1 MSERKLPGW
10 ANADVYLFDIDGTLL
25 NGRDLVQYLA
35 FRHAVREVFGID
47 ATIDGVTVHGNTDIG
62 ILRAVLRRAGVADA
76 EFEARIPELVHL
88 MSDHVEREAAD
99 IRVEV
104 CPSIPEVLKVLR
116 DAGKLL
122 GVASGN
128 LQAIGCAKLHVAG
141 LRDYFSFGAFSDGQ
155 ELRENIFRDGI
166 AKARAIAG
174 ESASVVVV
182 GDTPADIAAARKVG
196 IPIVS
201 VATGT
206 FSRDQL
212 SALAPDWC
220 VSCCTELL

>member
-128 LQAIGCAKLHVAG
+128 LQAIGWAKLHVAG

-182 GDTPADIAAARKVG
+182 GDTPADIAAARKAG

-206 FSRDQL
+206 FTRDQL
-212 SALAPDWC
+212 SSLAPDWC